1 MFDITPATEQALDWL
16 AGLTHR
22 PFIGTQSRLLTLFE
36 LLRQLA
42 DGTDAN
48 PATRIAELERRRAE
62 IGAEIARIRGG
73 ALSLIDSSG
82 VRERFLQITDA
93 ARALL
98 SDFRAVEQNFRG
110 LDRAVRERIATWEG
124 GKGALLDEVLGDRD
138 AISDS
143 DQGKSFRA
151 FWDFL
156 MSPQR
161 QEELSELL
169 ARVFALE
176 PVQEL
181 TPDRR
186 FLRLHH
192 DWLTAGEV
200 TQRTVARLSAELRRY
215 LDDKAWLE
223 NRRIM
228 EILREIEARALEVR
242 DEPPDGP
249 FMELDAMAPDIRL
262 IMDRPLFSP
271 PMKPE
276 IDADIELSRAD
287 DIPADALFDRVYV
300 DKERLSGQIR
310 RLLQRR
316 TQVSLAEVAAAHPLE
331 HGLAELVAYL
341 SLASDDPAAVIDDQ
355 RRESIVWTAP
365 EGRRRQATVPLVIF
379 ARRLRRHASG
389 SYAMSNGTPTTIA
402 SNDLPHVLITLMKGV
417 LERESAPAVWQ
428 GLLAHQARVRDHV
441 GVIGLDLVMD
451 EAEGHAYLRQRQQVE
466 GEPELPRLVTRR
478 QLGFSLSL
486 MLALLRK
493 KLAEHDAMSG
503 ETRLVVSAADILDMV
518 RLFLPVTVNEARLKD
533 QVDTNIRKV
542 VDLGFL
548 RPLKGRDDTYEV
560 RRILRSFVD
569 VQWLGQLNERLAAY
583 AGHAGEALQG
593 EAGGTHE

>member
-1 MFDITPATEQALDWL
+1 MDYATLDRMRQGHPAWRLLRADHAPLIASFLHRTYVKPNVRSLPESEITLKLEDQLFHLRRDLGVDSFPRTAGAYLEDWASDRHGWLRKYFVEDSDEPVFDITPATEQALDWL

-42 DGTDAN
+42 DGTNAD
-48 PATRIAELERRRAE
+48 PATRIAELERRRAAIDTE
-62 IGAEIARIRGG
+62 VVRIKGG
-73 ALSLIDSSG
+73 VLSLIDASE

-98 SDFRAVEQNFRG
+98 TDFRAVEQNFRD
-110 LDRAVRERIATWEG
+110 LDRAARERIATWEG
-124 GKGALLDEVLGDRD
+124 GKGALLDEIFGDRD
-138 AISDS
+138 AIADS

-156 MSPQR
+156 MAPQR

-176 PVQEL
+176 PVQSL
-181 TPDRR
+181 APDRR

-192 DWLTAGEV
+192 DWLAAGEV

-242 DEPPDGP
+242 DRPPDGA
-249 FMELDAMAPDIRL
+249 FMELDEMAPDIGL
-262 IMDRPLFSP
+262 TMGRPLFSP

-276 IDADIELSRAD
+276 IDGAIELSSAD

-300 DKERLSGQIR
+300 DMERLGSQIR

-316 TQVSLAEVAAAHPLE
+316 AQVSLAEVAAAHPLE

-341 SLASDDPAAVIDDQ
+341 NLASDDPAAVIDDE
-355 RRESIVWTAP
+355 RRESIVWTDTA
-365 EGRRRQATVPLVIF
+365 GRRRQATVPLVIF
-379 ARRLRRHASG
+379 ARAVSV
-389 SYAMSNGTPTTIA
+389 GTE
-402 SNDLPHVLITLMKGV
+402 MG
-417 LERESAPAVWQ
+417 
-428 GLLAHQARVRDHV
+428 G
-441 GVIGLDLVMD
+441 
-451 EAEGHAYLRQRQQVE
+451 
-466 GEPELPRLVTRR
+466 
-478 QLGFSLSL
+478 
-486 MLALLRK
+486 
-493 KLAEHDAMSG
+493 
-503 ETRLVVSAADILDMV
+503 
-518 RLFLPVTVNEARLKD
+518 
-533 QVDTNIRKV
+533 
-542 VDLGFL
+542 
-548 RPLKGRDDTYEV
+548 RP
-560 RRILRSFVD
+560 
-569 VQWLGQLNERLAAY
+569 
-583 AGHAGEALQG
+583 
-593 EAGGTHE
+593 